1 MVNFPQTFLFFDMTL
16 PSTIE
21 PPPED
26 KNAEDKKLFAEVVLN
41 LPLKD
46 SFTYQV
52 PPQFHSIIQ
61 PGFRVFVPFG
71 RRKLTGYVVS
81 LADTSDSTFAIKN
94 IEDVLD
100 TDPVLSPEILSL
112 TKWVADYYQSSWGE
126 AVKAAL
132 PAGLDDESR
141 ETLTLSKEGIDALHA
156 EKLKESWSM
165 ILKTVQ
171 QRGQITPS
179 QIRRSMKN
187 NFSAYALAR
196 LKQIG
201 YLQSR
206 LQIKRSSVGYQY
218 EKLASALTPAPDSS
232 KVNKLLGRSPKQKAI
247 YALLLEGEKTLS
259 TLAEKIPTY
268 APAFKKLREKGLA
281 QITTRKNHRDFEP
294 DDKDASWSP
303 DAHLPLTP
311 DQKRAYKEL
320 SHSLTVGEFKTYLLH
335 GVTGS
340 GKTELYIR
348 SIQKALEMKKT
359 AIMMV
364 PEISLTPQTV
374 SRFHARFGKKV
385 AILHSGLSQKER
397 YLEWKKI
404 REARVSI
411 VVGARSAIFAP
422 FKNLG
427 VIVIDE
433 EHDSSY
439 KQDSNPRYHA
449 RDTAIVRAREENAV
463 VILGSATPA
472 LESLANT
479 EADKYHYLALDKRVE
494 DRLLPVVEIVDMQK
508 EKDENKNFTILSGR
522 LRTAIRNRLDRG
534 EQVFLFLNRRGTSN
548 YIFCK
553 ECGFVFDCHQCS
565 VTLTFHRKENLIRCH
580 YCNYTARVPKSC
592 ADCRGEVIHFSGYG
606 TQRLEEEIH
615 RLFPEARTIRLD
627 RDTTRGRSAFESMH
641 QKMSAGE
648 IDILIGTQMITKGHD
663 FPNVT
668 LVGVVH
674 ADISLNIPDF
684 RSAER
689 SFQLLTQV
697 AGRAGRGRVPG
708 QVIIQTHE
716 PSHFVFGFV
725 REHNFKKFYEKE
737 MVNRKKLNYPPF
749 TRLAALGV
757 ECEVESIGERA
768 TRELAHSMKR
778 IVASTHGVEMVG
790 PSPAALY
797 QVKKKYRWHIL
808 LRAKKAGTLL
818 TVLGQVMTLREFKSP
833 FKGKVKISIDMDP
846 INIL

>member
-1 MVNFPQTFLFFDMTL
+1 MTSL
-16 PSTIE
+16 TTIE
-21 PPPED
+21 PLL
-26 KNAEDKKLFAEVVLN
+26 ARKKPDGQKIFAEVVLN
-41 LPLKD
+41 LPLRN
-46 SFTYQV
+46 SFTYAV
-52 PPQFHSIIQ
+52 PSQFHSIIQ
-61 PGFRVFVPFG
+61 PGYRVLVPFG

-81 LADTSDSTFAIKN
+81 LSASHDPDLAIKD

-100 TDPVLSPEILSL
+100 TNPVLSPEILFL
-112 TKWVADYYQSSWGE
+112 TRWIADYYQSSWGE
-126 AVKAAL
+126 AVKTAL
-132 PAGLDDESR
+132 PAGLEDESR
-141 ETLTLSKEGIDALHA
+141 EILTLSAEGASAIS
-156 EKLKESWSM
+156 EGTLKESWSI

-171 QRGQITPS
+171 QRGRVTPN
-179 QIRRSMKN
+179 QLRRFLKN
-187 NFSAYALAR
+187 KFSAYALAR
-196 LKQIG
+196 LKQTG
-201 YLQSR
+201 CLQSQLR
-206 LQIKRSSVGYQY
+206 IKRSAILYQY
-218 EKLASALTPAPDSS
+218 EKLARAIAPAPDPEE
-232 KVNKLLGRSPKQKAI
+232 VEKLLSRSPIQKTI
-247 YALLLEGEKTLS
+247 YSLLLDGEKTLKE
-259 TLAEKIPTY
+259 LAKEIPTY
-268 APAFKKLREKGLA
+268 SAPFKKLQEKGLA
-281 QITTRKNHRDFEP
+281 EVTTIKNHRDSET
-294 DDKDASWSP
+294 DEADAAWSP
-303 DAHLPLTP
+303 SANLPFTP
-311 DQKRAYKEL
+311 DQKRAFKEL
-320 SHSLTVGEFKTYLLH
+320 NHSLDVGEFKTYLLH

-348 SIQKALEMKKT
+348 CIQKALEQKKT

-374 SRFHARFGKKV
+374 ARFHERFGKNV
-385 AILHSGLSQKER
+385 AILHSGLSQRER

-404 REARVSI
+404 QEERVSI

-449 RDTAIVRAREENAV
+449 RDTAIVRARAENAV
-463 VILGSATPA
+463 VILGSATPS

-479 EADKYHYLALDKRVE
+479 ESGKYRYLSLDKRVQ

-508 EKDENKNFTILSGR
+508 EKDQKKNFTILSGR
-522 LRTAIRNRLDRG
+522 LKTAICHRLDRR

-553 ECGFVFDCHQCS
+553 ECGFVFDCQHCS
-565 VTLTFHRKENLIRCH
+565 VTLTFHGKDNLIRCH

-592 ADCRGEVIHFSGYG
+592 ADCKGDVIKFSGYG
-606 TQRLEEEIH
+606 TQRLEDEIR
-615 RLFPEARTIRLD
+615 RLFPQARTVRMD
-627 RDTTRGRSAFESMH
+627 RDTTRGRTAFESMH
-641 QKMSAGE
+641 RLMSAGE

-716 PSHFVFGFV
+716 PSHYVFGFV

-737 MVNRKKLNYPPF
+737 IVFRKQSNYPPF
-749 TRLAALGV
+749 TRLAALGI
-757 ECEVESIGERA
+757 ECESEPMGKRA
-768 TRELAHSMKR
+768 ARELAESLTR
-778 IVASTHGVEMVG
+778 IVARANGVEMVG
-790 PSPAALY
+790 PAPAALY
-797 QVKKKYRWHIL
+797 QIKKKYRWHIL
-808 LRAKKAGTLL
+808 LRAKRAGTIRS
-818 TVLGQVMTLREFKSP
+818 VLDQIKNLKEFKSP
-833 FKGKVKISIDMDP
+833 FKGRVKISIDVDP
-846 INIL
+846 LNLL

>member
-1 MVNFPQTFLFFDMTL
+1 MTL

-21 PPPED
+21 SPLTRQKPED
-26 KNAEDKKLFAEVVLN
+26 QKIFAEVVLN

-46 SFTYQV
+46 SFTYAV
-52 PPQFHSIIQ
+52 PSQFHSIVQ
-61 PGFRVFVPFG
+61 PGYRVFVPFG

-81 LADTSDSTFAIKN
+81 LSDSHDPALAIKD

-112 TKWVADYYQSSWGE
+112 TKWIADYYQSSWGE

-132 PAGLDDESR
+132 PAGLEDESR
-141 ETLTLSKEGIDALHA
+141 EILTLSPEGGSALN
-156 EKLKESWSM
+156 EGTLKESWSI

-171 QRGQITPS
+171 QRGQVTPN
-179 QIRRSMKN
+179 QLRRFLKDK
-187 NFSAYALAR
+187 FSAYALAR
-196 LKQIG
+196 LKQTG
-201 YLQSR
+201 CLQSQ
-206 LQIKRSSVGYQY
+206 LHINRSVVRYQY
-218 EKLASALTPAPDSS
+218 EKLARAVTPAPDHEE
-232 KVNKLLGRSPKQKAI
+232 VEKLLSRSPKQKAI
-247 YALLLEGEKTLS
+247 YTLLLDGEKTLKE
-259 TLAEKIPTY
+259 LAKQIPSY
-268 APAFKKLREKGLA
+268 SAPFKKLRGKGLA
-281 QITTRKNHRDFEP
+281 EVTTIKNHRDSEP
-294 DDKDASWSP
+294 DEADASWSP
-303 DAHLPLTP
+303 EAHLPFTP
-311 DQKRAYKEL
+311 DQKRAFKEL
-320 SHSLTVGEFKTYLLH
+320 NHSLDVGEFKTYLLH

-348 SIQKALEMKKT
+348 CIQKALELKKT

-374 SRFHARFGKKV
+374 ARFHARFGKNV
-385 AILHSGLSQKER
+385 AILHSGLSQRER

-404 REARVSI
+404 QDKRVSI

-422 FKNLG
+422 FKGLG

-439 KQDSNPRYHA
+439 KQDSSPRYHA
-449 RDTAIVRAREENAV
+449 RDTAIVRARSENAV
-463 VILGSATPA
+463 VILGSATPS

-479 EADKYHYLALDKRVE
+479 ESGKYHYLSLDKRVQN
-494 DRLLPVVEIVDMQK
+494 RLLPVVEIVDMQK
-508 EKDENKNFTILSGR
+508 EKDEKKNFTILSGR
-522 LRTAIRNRLDRG
+522 LKTAIRHRLDRK

-548 YIFCK
+548 YIFCT
-553 ECGFVFDCHQCS
+553 ECGFVFDCHYCS
-565 VTLTFHRKENLIRCH
+565 VTLTFHGKDNLIRCH

-592 ADCRGEVIHFSGYG
+592 ADCQGQVIKFSGYG
-606 TQRLEEEIH
+606 TQRLEDEIR
-615 RLFPEARTIRLD
+615 RLFPQARTVRID

-641 QKMSAGE
+641 QLMNAGE

-716 PSHFVFGFV
+716 PSHYVFGFV

-737 MVNRKKLNYPPF
+737 IVNRKKLNYPPF
-749 TRLAALGV
+749 TRMAALGI
-757 ECEVESIGERA
+757 ECEIEAMGERA
-768 TRELAHSMKR
+768 TRELAEPLAR
-778 IVASTHGVEMVG
+778 IVARARDIEMVG

-797 QVKKKYRWHIL
+797 QIKNKYRWHIL
-808 LRAKKAGTLL
+808 LRAKSAGTLRS
-818 TVLGQVMTLREFKSP
+818 VLDQAKNLKEFKSP
-833 FKGKVKISIDMDP
+833 FKGKVKISIDVDP
-846 INIL
+846 LNLL

>member
-1 MVNFPQTFLFFDMTL
+1 MTL
-16 PSTIE
+16 PSIIE
-21 PPPED
+21 SPPSEKTVED
-26 KNAEDKKLFAEVVLN
+26 KIIFAEVVLN
-41 LPLKD
+41 LPLKG
-46 SFTYQV
+46 SFTYAV

-81 LADTSDSTFAIKN
+81 LSDSQDSAFTIKN
-94 IEDVLD
+94 IDDVLD

-112 TKWVADYYQSSWGE
+112 TRWVADYYQSSWGE
-126 AVKAAL
+126 AVKTAL
-132 PAGLDDESR
+132 PAGLEDESR
-141 ETLTLSKEGIDALHA
+141 ETLTLSPEGTDALN
-156 EKLKESWSM
+156 EGTLKESWSL
-165 ILKTVQ
+165 ILNTVQ
-171 QRGQITPS
+171 QRGQATPG
-179 QIRRSMKN
+179 QIRRFLKSK
-187 NFSAYALAR
+187 FSAYALAR
-196 LKQIG
+196 LKQTG
-201 YLQSR
+201 CLKSQ
-206 LQIKRSSVGYQY
+206 LQIKRSSVRYQY
-218 EKLASALTPAPDSS
+218 EKLARAVTPLPDLA
-232 KVNKLLGRSPKQKAI
+232 KVDKLLGRSPKQKAV
-247 YALLLEGEKTLS
+247 YALLLEGEQTLK

-281 QITTRKNHRDFEP
+281 QMATLKIHRDFEP
-294 DDKDASWSP
+294 DDSDASWTP
-303 DAHLPLTP
+303 DAHLPFTP
-311 DQKRAYKEL
+311 DQKQAYKEL
-320 SHSLTVGEFKTYLLH
+320 DHALTLGEFKTYLLH

-348 SIQKALEMKKT
+348 TIQKALELKKT

-374 SRFHARFGKKV
+374 ARFHARFGKKV

-397 YLEWKKI
+397 YLEWNKI

-439 KQDSNPRYHA
+439 KQDSSPRYHA
-449 RDTAIVRAREENAV
+449 RDTAIVRARTENAV

-479 EADKYHYLALDKRVE
+479 ESGKYHYLSLDKRVE

-508 EKDENKNFTILSGR
+508 EKDENRNFTILSGR
-522 LRTAIRNRLDRG
+522 LKTAIRHRLDRK

-553 ECGFVFDCHQCS
+553 ECGFVFDCHHCS
-565 VTLTFHRKENLIRCH
+565 VTLTFHGKDNLIRCH

-592 ADCRGEVIHFSGYG
+592 ADCKGDVIHFSGYG
-606 TQRLEEEIH
+606 TQRLEDEVH

-641 QKMSAGE
+641 QSMSAGE

-689 SFQLLTQV
+689 SFQLFTQV

-716 PSHFVFGFV
+716 PAHFVFGFV
-725 REHNFKKFYEKE
+725 REHNFKRFYEKE

-749 TRLAALGV
+749 TRLAALGI
-757 ECEVESIGERA
+757 ECEIESIGEKA
-768 TRELAHSMKR
+768 TQELAVSMKK
-778 IVASTHGVEMVG
+778 IVDRTGGIEMVG

-797 QVKKKYRWHIL
+797 QIKKKYRWHIL
-808 LRAKKAGTLL
+808 LRAMRAGTLL
-818 TVLGQVMTLREFKSP
+818 TVLDQIVALKEFKSP
-833 FKGKVKISIDMDP
+833 FKGKVKISIDVDP

>member
-1 MVNFPQTFLFFDMTL
+1 MTL
-16 PSTIE
+16 SSTIE
-21 PPPED
+21 SPPSKKTPED
-26 KNAEDKKLFAEVVLN
+26 QKMFAEVVLN

-46 SFTYQV
+46 SFTYAV
-52 PPQFHSIIQ
+52 PPKFHSIIQ

-81 LADTSDSTFAIKN
+81 LSDSRDSTFPIKN

-112 TKWVADYYQSSWGE
+112 TRWVADYYQSSWGE

-132 PAGLDDESR
+132 PAGLEDEGR
-141 ETLTLSKEGIDALHA
+141 EILTLSQEGANALG
-156 EKLKESWSM
+156 EGSLKESLAM

-171 QRGQITPS
+171 ERGRVTSGQM
-179 QIRRSMKN
+179 RRLLKN
-187 NFSAYALAR
+187 KFSTYALAQ
-196 LKQIG
+196 LKQSG
-201 YLQSR
+201 WLQSE
-206 LQIKRSSVGYQY
+206 LHIKRSVIRYQY
-218 EKLASALTPAPDSS
+218 EKLARAVTPVPDPED
-232 KVNKLLGRSPKQKAI
+232 VVKLLGRSPKQKAV
-247 YALLLEGEKTLS
+247 YALLLDGEKTLKA
-259 TLAEKIPTY
+259 LAEKIPAY
-268 APAFKKLREKGLA
+268 AAPFKKLREKGLA
-281 QITTRKNHRDFEP
+281 EVTTTKNHRESEP
-294 DDKDASWSP
+294 DDADPSWSP
-303 DAHLPLTP
+303 EAHLPFTP
-311 DQKRAYKEL
+311 DQERAFKEL
-320 SHSLTVGEFKTYLLH
+320 NHSLTVGEFKTYLLH

-348 SIQKALEMKKT
+348 CIQKALELKKT

-374 SRFHARFGKKV
+374 ARFHARFGKNV

-404 REARVSI
+404 QEARVSI

-439 KQDSNPRYHA
+439 KQDSSPRYHA
-449 RDTAIVRAREENAV
+449 RDTAIVRARTENAV

-479 EADKYHYLALDKRVE
+479 ESGKYHYLSLDKRVE

-508 EKDENKNFTILSGR
+508 EKDEKKNFTILSGR
-522 LRTAIRNRLDRG
+522 LKTAIRNRLDRN

-553 ECGFVFDCHQCS
+553 ECGFVFDCHHCS
-565 VTLTFHRKENLIRCH
+565 VTLTFHGRENLIRCH

-592 ADCRGEVIHFSGYG
+592 ADCKGEVIHFSGFG

-615 RLFPEARTIRLD
+615 RLFPEARTLRLD
-627 RDTTRGRSAFESMH
+627 RDTTRGRSAFETMH
-641 QKMSAGE
+641 QSMSAGE
-648 IDILIGTQMITKGHD
+648 TDILIGTQMITKGHD

-674 ADISLNIPDF
+674 ADISLNLPDF

-716 PSHFVFGFV
+716 PSHFVFEFV

-737 MVNRKKLNYPPF
+737 IVNRKKLNYPPF
-749 TRLAALGV
+749 TRLAALGI
-757 ECEVESIGERA
+757 ECENESIGERA
-768 TRELAHSMKR
+768 TRELAHAMKG
-778 IVASTHGVEMVG
+778 IVARRSGVEMVG

-797 QVKKKYRWHIL
+797 QIKNKYRWHIL
-808 LRAKKAGTLL
+808 LRAMRAGTLRA
-818 TVLGQVMTLREFKSP
+818 VLDQAVTLKEFKSP
-833 FKGKVKISIDMDP
+833 FKGKVKISIDVDP

>member
-1 MVNFPQTFLFFDMTL
+1 MTS
-16 PSTIE
+16 PATIE
-21 PPPED
+21 SPPSIE
-26 KNAEDKKLFAEVVLN
+26 NAENKKLFAEVVLN
-41 LPLKD
+41 LPLKG
-46 SFTYQV
+46 SFTYSV
-52 PPQFHSIIQ
+52 PAEFHAIIQ

-81 LADTSDSTFAIKN
+81 LSDKCDSTFAIKN

-112 TKWVADYYQSSWGE
+112 TRWVAGYYQSSWGE

-132 PAGLDDESR
+132 PAGLEDESR
-141 ETLTLSKEGIDALHA
+141 EILTLSQKGTDALNA
-156 EKLKESWSM
+156 KSLKEPWLI
-165 ILKTVQ
+165 ILETVLQ
-171 QRGQITPS
+171 KGQITPG
-179 QIRRSMKN
+179 QLRRLLKN
-187 NFSAYALAR
+187 KFSAYTLAH
-196 LKQIG
+196 LKKTG
-201 YLQSR
+201 YLQSQ
-206 LQIKRSSVGYQY
+206 LQIKRSSVRYQY
-218 EKLASALTPAPDSS
+218 EKLARAVTPAPDL
-232 KVNKLLGRSPKQKAI
+232 VDVEKLLGRSPKQKAV
-247 YALLLEGEKTLS
+247 YALLLESEKTLS
-259 TLAEKIPTY
+259 ALAEKIPTY
-268 APAFKKLREKGLA
+268 APAFKQLREKGLA
-281 QITTRKNHRDFEP
+281 ELATQKINRDFAS
-294 DDKDASWSP
+294 DDTDASWSP
-303 DAHLPLTP
+303 DAELPFTP
-311 DQKRAYKEL
+311 DQQRAYTEL
-320 SHSLTVGEFKTYLLH
+320 NHSLTVGEFKTYLLH

-348 SIQKALEMKKT
+348 CIQSALELNKT

-374 SRFHARFGKKV
+374 ARFHARFGKNV

-404 REARVSI
+404 QEARVSI

-439 KQDSNPRYHA
+439 KQDSSPRYHA
-449 RDTAIVRAREENAV
+449 RDTAIVRARAENAV

-479 EADKYHYLALDKRVE
+479 QSKKFHYLSLDKRVQ
-494 DRLLPVVEIVDMQK
+494 DRLLPVVEIVDMQR
-508 EKDENKNFTILSGR
+508 EKDQNKNFTILSGR
-522 LRTAIRNRLDRG
+522 LKTAIRNRLERG
-534 EQVFLFLNRRGTSN
+534 EQVFLFLNRRGTSS

-565 VTLTFHRKENLIRCH
+565 VTLTFHGREKLIRCH
-580 YCNYTARVPKSC
+580 YCNYTARVPTSC
-592 ADCRGEVIHFSGYG
+592 ADCKGDVIHFSGYG
-606 TQRLEEEIH
+606 TQRLEDEIH

-627 RDTTRGRSAFESMH
+627 RDTTRGRSAFASMH

-716 PSHFVFGFV
+716 PTHFVFGFV
-725 REHNFKKFYEKE
+725 REHDFKKFSEKE

-749 TRLAALGV
+749 TRLAAFGI
-757 ECEVESIGERA
+757 ECESESIGERA
-768 TRELAHSMKR
+768 TRELASVLKR
-778 IVASTHGVEMVG
+778 IVARTREVEMVG
-790 PSPAALY
+790 PSQASLY
-797 QVKKKYRWHIL
+797 QIKKKFRWHIL
-808 LRAKKAGTLL
+808 LRGMGAGALLAVLDQVVTLK
-818 TVLGQVMTLREFKSP
+818 EYKSP
-833 FKGKVKISIDMDP
+833 FKGKVKISIDVDP
-846 INIL
+846 INLL

>member
-1 MVNFPQTFLFFDMTL
+1 MTL

-21 PPPED
+21 SPPLE
-26 KNAEDKKLFAEVVLN
+26 KTAEDKTIFAEVVLN

-46 SFTYQV
+46 SFTYAV
-52 PPQFHSIIQ
+52 PAQFHAILQ

-81 LADTSDSTFAIKN
+81 LSASHDSSFTIKN

-100 TDPVLSPEILSL
+100 IDPVLSPEILSL
-112 TKWVADYYQSSWGE
+112 TRWVADYYQSSWGE

-132 PAGLDDESR
+132 PAGLEDESR
-141 ETLTLSKEGIDALHA
+141 EILTLSEEGASALN
-156 EKLKESWSM
+156 EGTLRESWAM

-171 QRGQITPS
+171 QRGQATPG
-179 QIRRSMKN
+179 QMRRFLKN
-187 NFSAYALAR
+187 KFSAYALAR
-196 LKQIG
+196 LKQTG
-201 YLQSR
+201 CLQSR
-206 LQIKRSSVGYQY
+206 LHIKRSAVGYQY
-218 EKLASALTPAPDSS
+218 EKLARVVTPPPDLAE
-232 KVNKLLGRSPKQKAI
+232 VGKLLGRSPKQKAV
-247 YALLLEGEKTLS
+247 YALLMEGEKTLK

-268 APAFKKLREKGLA
+268 APALKQLREKGLA
-281 QITTRKNHRDFEP
+281 QIATLKIHRDFEP
-294 DDKDASWSP
+294 DDSDASWTP
-303 DAHLPLTP
+303 EAPLPFTP

-320 SHSLTVGEFKTYLLH
+320 DHSLTEGEFKTYLLH

-348 SIQKALEMKKT
+348 CIQKALELNKT

-374 SRFHARFGKKV
+374 SRFHARFGKNV

-439 KQDSNPRYHA
+439 KQDSSPRYHA
-449 RDTAIVRAREENAV
+449 RDTAIVRARTENAV

-479 EADKYHYLALDKRVE
+479 ESGKYHYLSLDKRVQ

-508 EKDENKNFTILSGR
+508 EKDENRNFTILSGR
-522 LRTAIRNRLDRG
+522 LKTAIRHRLDRG

-553 ECGFVFDCHQCS
+553 ECGFVFDCHHCS
-565 VTLTFHRKENLIRCH
+565 VTLTFHGRENLIRCH

-606 TQRLEEEIH
+606 TQRLEDEVH
-615 RLFPEARTIRLD
+615 RLFPQARTIRLD
-627 RDTTRGRSAFESMH
+627 RDTTRGRSAFENMH
-641 QKMSAGE
+641 QLMSAGE
-648 IDILIGTQMITKGHD
+648 IDVLIGTQMITKGHD

-689 SFQLLTQV
+689 SFQLFTQV

-708 QVIIQTHE
+708 QVIIQTHK
-716 PSHFVFGFV
+716 PAHFVFGFV
-725 REHNFKKFYEKE
+725 QEHDFKKFYEKE
-737 MVNRKKLNYPPF
+737 MVNRKKLHYPPF
-749 TRLAALGV
+749 TRLAALGI
-757 ECEVESIGERA
+757 ECEIESMGEKA
-768 TRELAHSMKR
+768 TRELADAIKK
-778 IVASTHGVEMVG
+778 IVDRAGGVDMAG

-797 QVKKKYRWHIL
+797 QIKKKYRWHIL
-808 LRAKKAGTLL
+808 LKAMRAGALLAVLDQVVTLK
-818 TVLGQVMTLREFKSP
+818 EYKSP

>member
-1 MVNFPQTFLFFDMTL
+1 MNA

-21 PPPED
+21 SPITRQKSED
-26 KNAEDKKLFAEVVLN
+26 PNVFAEVVLN
-41 LPLKD
+41 LPLRG
-46 SFTYQV
+46 SFTYAV
-52 PPQFHSIIQ
+52 PAQYQSIVQ

-81 LADTSDSTFAIKN
+81 LADSHDSNFAIKN

-100 TDPVLSPEILSL
+100 TDPVLSPEILEL
-112 TKWVADYYQSSWGE
+112 TRWIADYYQSSWGE

-132 PAGLDDESR
+132 PAGLEDESR
-141 ETLTLSKEGIDALHA
+141 EILTLSPEGEEALHA
-156 EKLKESWSM
+156 GTSKEPQSIM
-165 ILKTVQ
+165 LKTVEKH
-171 QRGQITPS
+171 GQVTPS
-179 QIRRSMKN
+179 QMRRFLKN
-187 NFSAYALAR
+187 NFSAYALAQ
-196 LKQIG
+196 LKKTG
-201 YLQSR
+201 YLQSQ
-206 LQIKRSSVGYQY
+206 LQIKRSTVGYQY
-218 EKLASALTPAPDSS
+218 EKLARAVTPAPDPAE
-232 KVNKLLGRSPKQKAI
+232 VEKLLGRSPKQKAV
-247 YALLLEGEKTLS
+247 YALLLEGEKTLKE
-259 TLAEKIPTY
+259 LAKQIPTY

-281 QITTRKNHRDFEP
+281 EISILKSNRESEP
-294 DDKDASWSP
+294 DEADAAWAP
-303 DAHLPLTP
+303 EAHLPFTP
-311 DQKRAYKEL
+311 DQERAFKEL
-320 SHSLTVGEFKTYLLH
+320 NHSLNIGEFKTYLLH

-348 SIQKALEMKKT
+348 CIQKALELKKT

-374 SRFHARFGKKV
+374 ARFHARFGKNV

-404 REARVSI
+404 QDKQVSI

-449 RDTAIVRAREENAV
+449 RDTAIVRARSENAV
-463 VILGSATPA
+463 VILGSATPS
-472 LESLANT
+472 LESLSNT
-479 EADKYHYLALDKRVE
+479 ESGKYRYLSLDKRVA
-494 DRLLPVVEIVDMQK
+494 DRLLPVVEIVDMQE
-508 EKDENKNFTILSGR
+508 EKDEKKNFTILSGR
-522 LRTAIRNRLDRG
+522 LKTAIRHRLDRK

-553 ECGFVFDCHQCS
+553 EGGVVFGCQHCS
-565 VTLTFHRKENLIRCH
+565 GTLTFHGKENLIRCH

-592 ADCRGEVIHFSGYG
+592 ADCKGDVIHFSGYG
-606 TQRLEEEIH
+606 TQRLEDEIH
-615 RLFPEARTIRLD
+615 RLFPEARTVRMD

-641 QKMSAGE
+641 QLMNAGE

-737 MVNRKKLNYPPF
+737 IVNRKKLNYPPF
-749 TRLAALGV
+749 TRLAALGI
-757 ECEVESIGERA
+757 ECENEAMGERA
-768 TRELAHSMKR
+768 TRELSKPLTG
-778 IVASTHGVEMVG
+778 IVARTSGVEMIG

-797 QVKKKYRWHIL
+797 QIKNKYRWHIL
-808 LRAKKAGTLL
+808 LRAKSAGTLRV
-818 TVLGQVMTLREFKSP
+818 VLDQVVTLKEFKSP
-833 FKGKVKISIDMDP
+833 FKGKVKISIDVDP
-846 INIL
+846 INTL